1 MTQGVPDTGR
11 EVGLMYSF
19 SSQSDG
25 DFSALDT
32 AGKDLTRQRKPKHGG
47 VVGAVCKRTAEH
59 LACLTTSQIVTTL
72 PLAPKMVLR
81 SGLSICAFQI
91 EFWLY

>member
-19 SSQSDG
+19 SSQSDD
-25 DFSALDT
+25 DFSPLDM
-32 AGKDLTRQRKPKHGG
+32 AGRDLTGQRKPKHCG
-47 VVGAVCKRTAEH
+47 VDVCKRTAGD
-59 LACLTTSQIVTTL
+59 LACLMTSQILTAL

-81 SGLSICAFQI
+81 SRLSF
-91 EFWLY
+91 